1 MQINIKTVGIREI
14 ERELG
19 DMKHKAGAVLYNVI
33 KRVQSN
39 VGKNVSKYTIKRY
52 VIKSADVKKEIKLK
66 KPTKQD
72 LTATVWA
79 KGETLPLMKFRVKPD
94 SVIKLKGISAGPK
107 GDYPER
113 QKYKVKV
120 LKKNKLSLSRHS
132 FVMKMP
138 NGHIGLFRRNLLSGE
153 LKKVVSNKNNLYSKI
168 NELHGPSVPQMI
180 ANDEIIEKIN
190 KDVEKT
196 YKTRLQHELN
206 RVLGRL

>member
-19 DMKHKAGAVLYNVI
+19 DMKNKAGAVLYNVL

-39 VGKNVSKYTIKRY
+39 LRKNVSKYIIKRY
-52 VIKSADVKKEIKLK
+52 FIKSADVKKTIKYK

-72 LTATVWA
+72 LTATIYTEG
-79 KGETLPLMKFRVKPD
+79 KTIPLMKFHIKPD
-94 SVIKLKGISAGPK
+94 SIVNLKGISAGPK
-107 GDYPER
+107 GDYPKR
-113 QKYKVKV
+113 YKYKVKV
-120 LKKNKLSLSRHS
+120 LKKKKISLVRHA

-153 LKKVVSNKNNLYSKI
+153 LKKVVQNKNGLYSKI

-180 ANDEIIEKIN
+180 SNDVILEKIN
-190 KDVEKT
+190 KAVEDK
-196 YKTRLQHELN
+196 YKERLEHELN